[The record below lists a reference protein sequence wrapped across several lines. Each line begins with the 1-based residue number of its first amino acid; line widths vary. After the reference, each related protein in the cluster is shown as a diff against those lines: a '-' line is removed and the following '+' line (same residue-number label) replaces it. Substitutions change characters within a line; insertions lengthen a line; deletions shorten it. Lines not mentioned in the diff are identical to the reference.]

1 MKKVLQGLFSVKAF
15 RNNYL
20 AAATITALFTLL
32 QVSVYAQPNS
42 PSASAPKYDTT
53 RILQPINADGFY
65 WTGVGKFGGGLVL
78 PNDTFHLSIQSKG
91 ALAYKNG
98 KVYEYEGHYWEEAGF
113 KRWFVSPDG
122 SINITNNGDTI
133 KATVTG
139 APNSSSPGNYIIT
152 YPTIERSNDT
162 VDVIPNIVFQQGS
175 LRDTITTG
183 AQYVVP
189 YASAGQ
195 KRIDPIIID
204 PSGLL
209 DTLQGVED
217 SFFAVRPDLAA
228 GSIVIADINVYG
240 VDSIVVSNVGLFQ
253 STAMGYFDS
262 NGKLTGDSTKYFV
275 GSNTLNAPSFKSN
288 VVGGVALSIDGGS
301 AIRADRGSRI
311 VYIDGDSSVT
321 LRSGGY
327 NHKAQLTAQG
337 EFLIGSSGQV
347 RIPSAR
353 LAVIDSTKG
362 FLPPVMRGVRMN
374 AISSPATG
382 LIVYN
387 SDSASLCLYNGSA
400 WVKLG
405 TGGGSGGSQDLQSVL
420 ENGDTTNQSISINY
434 HNGFTPIAGVKLES
448 SEVDAEGKITIT
460 SGVGVTAS
468 TIYSTSNIEAAGGGK
483 TFFPDAPAGT
493 GSGIPSGSPV
503 FVRQVNGV
511 NADESG
517 NVSVSASGNLQEAY
531 DAAPSANPQIN
542 IVEASEVDRKILQS
556 QRNGRTGIIGFK
568 TEYPYLRNISQTNVN
583 NLTEVRAE
591 EAQSYKV
598 ASDSTFKSTR
608 HENYPDSVI
617 QRANGSSAA
626 NKSILFQ
633 DTAKIIFCTVQNN
646 GKVGINTT
654 APDST
659 LTVVG
664 GVAMPNLYES
674 SDVTDS
680 MVVKNADGGL
690 GIRAIPGGGSTTD
703 SVQIGNDW
711 FYTKKITLTPSEIL
725 TLNTVPVEAIAAP
738 GAGKAIDVISVSGR
752 LVPNS
757 VSYSTGVNPTI
768 ICNAVNLFACPLTMN
783 ESATIGS
790 KFTPES
796 AIGNFIENAP
806 VFISSTADE
815 QDGDGNLFVYL
826 YYRIITL

>member
-20 AAATITALFTLL
+20 AAAATTALFLL
-32 QVSVYAQPNS
+32 SHVVYAQPNS

-183 AQYVVP
+183 AQYIVP
-189 YASAGQ
+189 YASADQ
-195 KRIDPIIID
+195 KRIDAIFVN

-209 DTLQGVED
+209 DTAQGIED

-228 GSIVIADINVYG
+228 GSIPIADINVYG

-301 AIRADRGSRI
+301 AIRADRGSRV

-337 EFLIGSSGQV
+337 EFIIGSSGQA

-387 SDSASLCLYNGSA
+387 SDSLSLCLWNGSA

-405 TGGGSGGSQDLQSVL
+405 SGGSG
-420 ENGDTTNQSISINY
+420 
-434 HNGFTPIAGVKLES
+434 
-448 SEVDAEGKITIT
+448 
-460 SGVGVTAS
+460 TAS
-468 TIYSTSNIEAAGGGK
+468 TLQQVTTAGNITTDSFSVATGSNRLITFYTRNFGGPYINGEIALRSTLQGRNLTLKGEGSISYNNPVFGAGGQGIIFDP
-483 TFFPDAPAGT
+483 TLSGTSSLRFPLGT
-493 GSGIPSGSPV
+493 SRYLALS
-503 FVRQVNGV
+503 VNG
-511 NADESG
+511 NFADTLG
-517 NVSVSASGNLQEAY
+517 NITLDTSAFVSQWTDTTGGISFTGNIYQTGNPY
-531 DAAPSANPQIN
+531 TAAPS
-542 IVEASEVDRKILQS
+542 
-556 QRNGRTGIIGFK
+556 
-568 TEYPYLRNISQTNVN
+568 
-583 NLTEVRAE
+583 
-591 EAQSYKV
+591 
-598 ASDSTFKSTR
+598 
-608 HENYPDSVI
+608 
-617 QRANGSSAA
+617 
-626 NKSILFQ
+626 
-633 DTAKIIFCTVQNN
+633 
-646 GKVGINTT
+646 NTMLVY
-654 APDST
+654 DT
-659 LTVVG
+659 LTG
-664 GVAMPNLYES
+664 GY
-674 SDVTDS
+674 
-680 MVVKNADGGL
+680 GHQ
-690 GIRAIPGGGSTTD
+690 AIPGGGSGITRGTTAITSGTSTRVLYD
-703 SVQIGNDW
+703 SAGIVGEYGISGTGSVAMTASPTFTGLITSPAGIIPNKSLKYSVPNFVRYLVALLSQPQSELYVNIEPSSVL
-711 FYTKKITLTPSEIL
+711 YTIIPSE
-725 TLNTVPVEAIAAP
+725 
-738 GAGKAIDVISVSGR
+738 
-752 LVPNS
+752 
-757 VSYSTGVNPTI
+757 
-768 ICNAVNLFACPLTMN
+768 
-783 ESATIGS
+783 
-790 KFTPES
+790 
-796 AIGNFIENAP
+796 
-806 VFISSTADE
+806 
-815 QDGDGNLFVYL
+815 
-826 YYRIITL
+826 

>member
-20 AAATITALFTLL
+20 AAAATTALFLL
-32 QVSVYAQPNS
+32 SHVVYAQPNS

-162 VDVIPNIVFQQGS
+162 VDVIPNIVFQQGA

-183 AQYVVP
+183 AQYIVP
-189 YASAGQ
+189 YASADQ
-195 KRIDPIIID
+195 KRIDAIFVN

-209 DTLQGVED
+209 DTAQGIED

-240 VDSIVVSNVGLFQ
+240 TDSIVVSNVGTFQ
-253 STAMGYFDS
+253 RTAMGYFDA

-301 AIRADRGSRI
+301 AIRAERGSRI

-337 EFLIGSSGQV
+337 EFLIGSPGQV

-382 LIVYN
+382 LEVYN
-387 SDSASLCLYNGSA
+387 TDSSAKCYFNGTNWRMNTLQHAFDLDQDRIPQINAHGKQFRMDSISYYQVTTTDIPNYGYINVYPQGIGLY
-400 WVKLG
+400 
-405 TGGGSGGSQDLQSVL
+405 T
-420 ENGDTTNQSISINY
+420 GDTTTGMPQTSIDAS
-434 HNGFTPIAGVKLES
+434 HSLIAL
-448 SEVDAEGKITIT
+448 T
-460 SGVGVTAS
+460 SRTGGIPNSLVIDSNVTYL
-468 TIYSTSNIEAAGGGK
+468 TRSTS
-483 TFFPDAPAGT
+483 D
-493 GSGIPSGSPV
+493 S
-503 FVRQVNGV
+503 FVR
-511 NADESG
+511 
-517 NVSVSASGNLQEAY
+517 
-531 DAAPSANPQIN
+531 
-542 IVEASEVDRKILQS
+542 
-556 QRNGRTGIIGFK
+556 F
-568 TEYPYLRNISQTNVN
+568 
-583 NLTEVRAE
+583 
-591 EAQSYKV
+591 
-598 ASDSTFKSTR
+598 
-608 HENYPDSVI
+608 
-617 QRANGSSAA
+617 
-626 NKSILFQ
+626 
-633 DTAKIIFCTVQNN
+633 
-646 GKVGINTT
+646 GINTDL
-654 APDST
+654 PDSA
-659 LTVVG
+659 LHVIG

-711 FYTKKITLTPSEIL
+711 YFSTKVTLTPTDIL

-768 ICNAVNLFACPLTMN
+768 ICNAVNLFACPFAMN

-815 QDGDGNLFVYL
+815 QDGDGNLIVYL

>member
-20 AAATITALFTLL
+20 AAAATTALFLL
-32 QVSVYAQPNS
+32 SHVVYAQPNS

-162 VDVIPNIVFQQGS
+162 VDVIPNVVFQQGS

-183 AQYVVP
+183 AQYIVP
-189 YASAGQ
+189 YASADQ
-195 KRIDPIIID
+195 KRIDAIFVN

-209 DTLQGVED
+209 DTAQGIED

-240 VDSIVVSNVGLFQ
+240 TDSIVVSNVGLFQ
-253 STAMGYFDS
+253 RTAMGYFDS

-301 AIRADRGSRI
+301 AIRADRGSRV

-405 TGGGSGGSQDLQSVL
+405 SGGSGTPVQMKAMRLQ
-420 ENGDTTNQSISINY
+420 
-434 HNGFTPIAGVKLES
+434 
-448 SEVDAEGKITIT
+448 
-460 SGVGVTAS
+460 
-468 TIYSTSNIEAAGGGK
+468 
-483 TFFPDAPAGT
+483 
-493 GSGIPSGSPV
+493 
-503 FVRQVNGV
+503 
-511 NADESG
+511 
-517 NVSVSASGNLQEAY
+517 
-531 DAAPSANPQIN
+531 
-542 IVEASEVDRKILQS
+542 IV
-556 QRNGRTGIIGFK
+556 
-568 TEYPYLRNISQTNVN
+568 
-583 NLTEVRAE
+583 
-591 EAQSYKV
+591 
-598 ASDSTFKSTR
+598 
-608 HENYPDSVI
+608 
-617 QRANGSSAA
+617 
-626 NKSILFQ
+626 
-633 DTAKIIFCTVQNN
+633 
-646 GKVGINTT
+646 
-654 APDST
+654 
-659 LTVVG
+659 
-664 GVAMPNLYES
+664 
-674 SDVTDS
+674 
-680 MVVKNADGGL
+680 
-690 GIRAIPGGGSTTD
+690 
-703 SVQIGNDW
+703 
-711 FYTKKITLTPSEIL
+711 
-725 TLNTVPVEAIAAP
+725 
-738 GAGKAIDVISVSGR
+738 
-752 LVPNS
+752 
-757 VSYSTGVNPTI
+757 
-768 ICNAVNLFACPLTMN
+768 
-783 ESATIGS
+783 
-790 KFTPES
+790 
-796 AIGNFIENAP
+796 
-806 VFISSTADE
+806 
-815 QDGDGNLFVYL
+815 
-826 YYRIITL
+826 